1 MHIFFKT
8 YQNIF
13 ENISKHV
20 LYDTFAVPVYQKL
33 GQQLGVKGGDR
44 LPENVL
50 DFAPKIGI
58 SPEAARKVLCVA
70 GCTDDACVQ

>member
-1 MHIFFKT
+1 MNH
-8 YQNIF
+8 
-13 ENISKHV
+13 